1 MTARVPA
8 ISTAYDSVY
17 VSPHRDD
24 VALACPGRLVREHAS
39 GQRVL
44 LVTLFASGP
53 HAAADSGGDA
63 LAGLGVEHLALD
75 LPDARQR
82 DAAVAPLSDRLRPRG
97 AQDEDVLHQAADVLT
112 DLAHRTRA
120 RQVYAP
126 LAVGGHIDHRV
137 AHEAARA
144 AFTAGNGRNVFLYEE
159 RPEAFV
165 PGAVRIRLTRASV
178 RFEDGFALVR
188 MGGLASLADR
198 AEEQASAEI
207 DVAGGLDV
215 VELDPRTGRLRG
227 QVRLIA
233 LDARRVDLLGVRA
246 PGEAERLIED
256 LGRERLEA
264 FGELISQL
272 EIPVRVEQ
280 ELTLP
285 AVQAEGV
292 RIEAAVIPIRASVL
306 DVEAFRG
313 RLWVSISAGIEA
325 PPAGERK

>member
-1 MTARVPA
+1 VTRQNAEAA
-8 ISTAYDSVY
+8 IAQ
-17 VSPHRDD
+17 RQREG
-24 VALACPGRLVREHAS
+24 LARLVAEAQQGPVVRPGDVMVVVDERLVQELLAS
-39 GQRVL
+39 VLPQERV
-44 LVTLFASGP
+44 V
-53 HAAADSGGDA
+53 
-63 LAGLGVEHLALD
+63 AG
-75 LPDARQR
+75 R
-82 DAAVAPLSDRLRPRG
+82 
-97 AQDEDVLHQAADVLT
+97 
-112 DLAHRTRA
+112 
-120 RQVYAP
+120 Y
-126 LAVGGHIDHRV
+126 
-137 AHEAARA
+137 
-144 AFTAGNGRNVFLYEE
+144 
-159 RPEAFV
+159 
-165 PGAVRIRLTRASV
+165 RIRLTRASV

-188 MGGLASLADR
+188 LGGLASLADR
-198 AEEQASAEI
+198 AEEQASAEV

-233 LDARRVDLLGVRA
+233 LDARRVDVMGLRA

-292 RIEAAVIPIRASVL
+292 RIAAAVIPIRASVL

-313 RLWVSISAGIEA
+313 RLWVSIAAGIEA
-325 PPAGERK
+325 EAEGRK